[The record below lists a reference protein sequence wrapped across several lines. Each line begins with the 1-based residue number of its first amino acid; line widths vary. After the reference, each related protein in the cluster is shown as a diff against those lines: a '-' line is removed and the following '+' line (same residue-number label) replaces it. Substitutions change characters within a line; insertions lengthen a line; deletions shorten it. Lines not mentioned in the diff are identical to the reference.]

1 MKVKINFQDDI
12 YVIVIPEHTQLAYLR
27 EKVERKIRMAGH
39 VLSSLDTAASAPGSS
54 GAGAGASGDKGTAG
68 GGGLKMKYRDEDGDL
83 ITMQS
88 DEDVAM
94 AIEGVLAD
102 GGGGIAALSLIVTSR

>member
-12 YVIVIPEHTQLAYLR
+12 YVIVIPEQTQLAYLR
-27 EKVERKIRMAGH
+27 EKVERKIRLAGH
-39 VLSSLDTAASAPGSS
+39 VLDTP
-54 GAGAGASGDKGTAG
+54 TG
-68 GGGLKMKYRDEDGDL
+68 GGGVGLKMKYRDEDGDL

-94 AIEGVLAD
+94 AIEGTLAD
-102 GGGGIAALSLIVTSR
+102 GGALALLVTAR